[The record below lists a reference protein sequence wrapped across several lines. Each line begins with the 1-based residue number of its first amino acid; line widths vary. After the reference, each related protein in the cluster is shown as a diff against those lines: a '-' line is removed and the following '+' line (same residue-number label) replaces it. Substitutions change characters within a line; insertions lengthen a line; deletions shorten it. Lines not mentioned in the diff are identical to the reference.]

1 MSYALVDA
9 DIVAFRAASSA
20 EKENSRIAV
29 YRCADMMER
38 ILRDTGAS
46 HFQAY
51 LSGDQPTFRH
61 EIYPA
66 YKANRLKRARPQFLE
81 DCREHLCIQ
90 WGAKIA
96 EGVEADD
103 LLGIA
108 AGVVDPSLDPF
119 IATIDKDLQQVP
131 GRHYNFVRDE
141 WNEVSPAAA
150 IYNFWWHV
158 LVGDSTDNVPGCQ
171 GIGAVKA
178 TKYLEGCETDQEMFR
193 TARGLFSSD
202 DELILNATLIY
213 VMREENKK
221 WNPAPYFGSDAEERS
236 KSTPLPLEIIVPS
249 TGHIAPEGNGIP
261 LVGTTTVVGSTANT
275 PINSTS

>member
-1 MSYALVDA
+1 
-9 DIVAFRAASSA
+9 
-20 EKENSRIAV
+20 
-29 YRCADMMER
+29 MMER
-38 ILRDTGAS
+38 ILRDTHSS
-46 HFQAY
+46 HFNIY

-61 EIYPA
+61 EIYPL

-178 TKYLEGCETDQEMFR
+178 TKYLEGCETDQEMFYV
-193 TARGLFSSD
+193 ARELFGSD
-202 DELILNATLIY
+202 AALALNATLIW
-213 VMREENKK
+213 VMREEGQQ
-221 WNPAPYFGSDAEERS
+221 WNPAPYFDSDAEVRYI
-236 KSTPLPLEIIVPS
+236 STPSRRATTAQSTVLIVPV
-249 TGHIAPEGNGIP
+249 GNGTSP
-261 LVGTTTVVGSTANT
+261 VGTTTVVGSTDET
-275 PINSTS
+275 PINSTRRLC